1 MGEDVVATTSGESGG
16 TGTTDMSQTPVEAN
30 TARRTVIAIGLATLL
45 VVGLI
50 GVTGWATIQR
60 GWSLGQPWWYGLQL
74 RYVATSIAA
83 FTAAIVAITTAW
95 WTVKSTRAISAAE
108 HRRWETDR
116 KSENSRRAAERQDA
130 IERTLRDRFHELV
143 KLLASDELRAREG
156 AAYAI
161 AALADDWAAHYANDS
176 TKARAEQQ
184 VCIDVLISQLRDPLP
199 PSSAD
204 LVGISAGAPQVQLI
218 SFKHAIQNIISSRLG
233 RCEGIEVDPGAWSSF
248 DFIFDGCTFHNLKLT
263 GCVFDGGSVSFRGAH
278 FVGISWFSDTRFA
291 EDVQFDG
298 VLFAEDV
305 WFDCVRFAKD
315 AAFSN
320 ARFARDAWF
329 AWPTGD
335 LTGASF
341 VEDAYFD
348 GTHFAGEARF
358 TGVEFSRDAH
368 VDGDTWIDAGNV
380 FFNSAHFAR
389 DVFFDNAH
397 FAGEAHFDKAH
408 FARVSSF
415 SYATF
420 SNFAS
425 FYDAHFTKSRES
437 FENEHSDER
446 QLVLFGAHFDVGPDD
461 FPKCEV
467 CDELGDGYE
476 PRLGMR

>member
-1 MGEDVVATTSGESGG
+1 MGEDVVATTSGEAGG
-16 TGTTDMSQTPVEAN
+16 TDTTDTSQTAVEAN

-50 GVTGWATIQR
+50 SVTGWATIQR

-74 RYVATSIAA
+74 RYVATPIAA

-116 KSENSRRAAERQDA
+116 ESENSRRATERQDA

-156 AAYAI
+156 AAYAV

-199 PSSAD
+199 PSNAG
-204 LVGISAGAPQVQLI
+204 LVGNPDGAPRVQLI
-218 SFKHAIQNIISSRLG
+218 AFKHAIQNIIRSRLG
-233 RCEGIEVDPGAWSSF
+233 RSEGIEVHPGVWSSF
-248 DFIFDGCTFHNLKLT
+248 EFIFDGCIFHNLKLT
-263 GCVFDGGSVSFRGAH
+263 GCVFDGESVSFRGAQ
-278 FVGISWFSDTRFA
+278 FVGIARFSDARFA
-291 EDVQFDG
+291 EDARFDG
-298 VLFAEDV
+298 VLFAEDA
-305 WFDCVRFAKD
+305 WFDCVLFAKD
-315 AAFSN
+315 AWFTN

-335 LTGASF
+335 FTGARF
-341 VEDAYFD
+341 VEDAWFD
-348 GTHFAGEARF
+348 GAHFAGEARF
-358 TGVEFSRDAH
+358 AGVEFSRDAH
-368 VDGDTWIDAGNV
+368 FAGDAWIDAGDV
-380 FFNSAHFAR
+380 FFDSAHFAR
-389 DVFFDNAH
+389 DVFFDSAHFAGDAHFNNAH
-397 FAGEAHFDKAH
+397 FAS
-408 FARVSSF
+408 VSSF

-420 SNFAS
+420 AKSAS
-425 FYDAHFTKSRES
+425 FYDAHFTESRES
-437 FENEHSDER
+437 LENEHSDEGPF
-446 QLVLFGAHFDVGPDD
+446 LLFGAHFDVAPDD

-467 CDELGDGYE
+467 CDELCDGYE
-476 PRLGMR
+476 PRWGPA